1 MSKRDVSPRSDRDD
15 TGRLLRACTAGDRD
29 AREQLARWCL
39 PRVRRTV
46 VLSWGYGPDTE
57 DLIQVVMVRVFD
69 KLDSFRG
76 EARFFT
82 WVDQVAINAVR
93 NHATRK
99 RRVLLSTSNDEL
111 GANEPTEWDTPER
124 ALEQRRLLRRLA
136 SHFAAIKP
144 RRRLPLVLSVLHG
157 YSVPEIAA
165 IMGISFDAAKKR
177 LQRGRQDL
185 TSRLKRDPRCR
196 DAIREFVR

>member
-1 MSKRDVSPRSDRDD
+1 MPEREKPRRRDHDD
-15 TGRLLRACTAGDRD
+15 TGRLLQACSAGDRS

-39 PRVRRTV
+39 PRVRRTIA
-46 VLSWGYGPDTE
+46 LSWGYGPDTE
-57 DLIQVVMVRVFD
+57 DLIQLVMTRVFA
-69 KLDSFRG
+69 KLDTFRG

-93 NHATRK
+93 NHATK
-99 RRVLLSTSNDEL
+99 KHRVFLASSNPDSL
-111 GANEPTEWDTPER
+111 PEPIDWETPER
-124 ALEQRRLLRRLA
+124 ALEQRRLLDQLA
-136 SHFAAIKP
+136 RHFAAIRPK
-144 RRRLPLVLSVLHG
+144 RRLPLVLSVLHG

-185 TSRLKRDPRCR
+185 TARLKRDPRCR
-196 DAIREFVR
+196 EAIREFVR